1 MNRPVLPSALHALI
15 ILVVSTLSTVA
26 AAQTSVVT
34 YSDPAGRFTLIHPAT
49 WESSSHGGQLEL
61 YGDGVSLNMHF
72 FVHPIEALPEDL
84 AKDDPETLA
93 EVMLEGMLAD
103 YRDVERVGP
112 ETTTLAD
119 RAMIRIQFRGV
130 STRPVTL
137 PRQGALYVAISD
149 THFVSASYSA
159 PESAHEELLPKIK
172 AVLESFTLT
181 D

>member
-1 MNRPVLPSALHALI
+1 MNMPVLPSALRALI
-15 ILVVSTLSTVA
+15 ILVVSALSTVA
-26 AAQTSVVT
+26 AAQTSMAT

-49 WESSSHGGQLEL
+49 WESSGQGGQLEL

-72 FVHPIEALPEDL
+72 VVYPIEALPEGL
-84 AKDDPETLA
+84 AREDSETLA

-112 ETTTLAD
+112 ETTTLAN

-137 PRQGALYVAISD
+137 PRQGALYVATTD
-149 THFVSASYSA
+149 AHFVSASYSA
-159 PESAHEELLPKIK
+159 PESAHEELLPQIK